1 MRHHVR
7 DTLCRLPDVE
17 PRWAPAVSIFLDMRP
32 DAAPE
37 SPGRRSCKVVLK
49 DRLRE
54 IEKPLWPRGPAVE
67 SLQAAAERLER
78 SLAQDLLSA
87 TQGLATFAYSEVTMV
102 GGHERSRLARR

>member
-67 SLQAAAERLER
+67 SLQAL
-78 SLAQDLLSA
+78 
-87 TQGLATFAYSEVTMV
+87 